1 MAQPI
6 IIQEASLRNYLANF
20 REALRPCQ
28 WQYFET
34 VLLGLIHCQANRTLS
49 GLLRSVAGL
58 VTVWDLSR
66 FLVSPRWSAAQLAQV
81 RYRVFQAEVLPLVA
95 AAHAEQ
101 SLSQAGRR
109 GRPRTTVVTGYL
121 ILDDSTHVKRYARKM
136 GGQGWHYSSTDRRS
150 MPGHSL
156 FAGLYLL
163 AGHQYPLDPQLYV
176 QQTVCEQQGL
186 PFRSKVDLAA
196 EVLAGFTP
204 VPETGTHVLMDS
216 WYVNK
221 RLWKIVR
228 QRGWDLTGGLKAN
241 RSLRV
246 SEATGQRS
254 WQRLDAFAAGLEA
267 EAFQTVPWPS
277 QNGAQEVSAHL
288 LRTRI
293 KKLGAGQLLIV
304 KPTAQAPASQ
314 ARFFFT
320 SRCTDRLEQVVLA
333 AALRWSVETLF
344 ADFKE
349 LLGSDHYQLH
359 SAEAIRRFWA
369 LGLCLYQYLDSL
381 RHRLERLTQTPFTLG
396 ETLAWLRQRQEDLKT
411 DWVYRLATGGASS
424 SRIRAA
430 LKPALPARAILN
442 C

>member
-1 MAQPI
+1 M
-6 IIQEASLRNYLANF
+6 
-20 REALRPCQ
+20 
-28 WQYFET
+28 
-34 VLLGLIHCQANRTLS
+34 S
-49 GLLRSVAGL
+49 GLLRSVAVL

-66 FLVSPRWSAAQLAQV
+66 FLISPRWSTAQLAQV
-81 RYRVFQAEVLPLVA
+81 RYRVFHAEVVPLVA

-101 SLSQAGRR
+101 RLSQAGRR

-136 GGQGWHYSSTDRRS
+136 GGQGWHYSSTDRCT

-156 FAGLYLL
+156 FEGLYLVE
-163 AGHQYPLDPQLYV
+163 GHQYPLDPQLYV
-176 QQTVCEQQGL
+176 QKTVCEEQGL

-196 EVLAGFTP
+196 EVLASFEP
-204 VPETGTHVLMDS
+204 LPETCTHVLMDS
-216 WYVNK
+216 WYVNR

-228 QRGWDLTGGLKAN
+228 ARGWDLTGGLKAN
-241 RSLRV
+241 RRLRLRN
-246 SEATGQRS
+246 ATGQLI
-254 WQRLDAFAAGLEA
+254 WQRLDEFAAGLKDA
-267 EAFQTVPWPS
+267 DFQTVPWPS
-277 QNGAQEVSAHL
+277 QSGEQEVSAHL

-293 KKLGAGQLLIV
+293 KKLGAGQLLIA
-304 KPTAQAPASQ
+304 KSAASQ
-314 ARFFFT
+314 TRFFFT
-320 SRCTDRLEQVVLA
+320 SRRTDSLEQVVQA

-381 RHRLERLTQTPFTLG
+381 RHRLERLTQSAFSLG
-396 ETLAWLRQRQEDLKT
+396 ETLEWLRQRQEDLKT
-411 DWVYRLATGGASS
+411 EWVCRLAANGTSAE
-424 SRIRAA
+424 RIRAV
-430 LKPALPARAILN
+430 LKPALPASQILN